1 MICLDRIAISY
12 LQITAYIYKMIDF
25 CYDEAETAVEKERN
39 RGDAEISAFLTNR
52 SLRREKRR
60 I

>member
-1 MICLDRIAISY
+1 
-12 LQITAYIYKMIDF
+12 MIDF
-25 CYDEAETAVEKERN
+25 CYDEAENAVEKERN
-39 RGDAEISAFLTNR
+39 RGDAEISASLTNR

>member
-1 MICLDRIAISY
+1 MIN
-12 LQITAYIYKMIDF
+12 F
-25 CYDEAETAVEKERN
+25 CYDETETAVEKERN

-52 SLRREKRR
+52 SLRREKRM